1 MEYEILKKSIEKVLQ
16 IYSKE
21 ISISS
26 TFESELG
33 ADSIDMAQI
42 FCCVEKDLGIKL
54 PKCDYSTIE
63 TVGDALRFIRS
74 AM

>member
-16 IYSKE
+16 VYSKE

-33 ADSIDMAQI
+33 ADSIDIAQI

-54 PKCDYSTIE
+54 PECDYSTIE

-74 AM
+74 SM